1 MEKVIKQV
9 NKYMQLYKNPPPVN
23 LYSPDTKSRFFQ
35 QFIFVLG
42 AWSNFSFQVE
52 EIVGRKCSI
61 TLYQEKIILEE
72 VNFLYCK
79 IYPFPFSLS
88 LLLNFPS
95 FLFFFFLLYS
105 PGFVDPER
113 GNYVRTPGAN
123 SVVAERMTIHAY
135 RPNEDK

>member
-1 MEKVIKQV
+1 M
-9 NKYMQLYKNPPPVN
+9 NKYMQFYKNPPPVN
-23 LYSPDTKSRFFQ
+23 LYSPDTKPRFFQ

-52 EIVGRKCSI
+52 KIVGRKCSI

-79 IYPFPFSLS
+79 IYPFPLSLS

-95 FLFFFFLLYS
+95 FLFFFSFYIPRDSLIPS
-105 PGFVDPER
+105 VEIMFGHRER
-113 GNYVRTPGAN
+113 IQSWP
-123 SVVAERMTIHAY
+123 SE
-135 RPNEDK
+135 

>member
-23 LYSPDTKSRFFQ
+23 LYSPDTKPRFFQ

-79 IYPFPFSLS
+79 IYPFPLSLS

-95 FLFFFFLLYS
+95 FLFFFSFYIPRDSLIPS
-105 PGFVDPER
+105 VEIMFGHRER
-113 GNYVRTPGAN
+113 IQSWP
-123 SVVAERMTIHAY
+123 SE
-135 RPNEDK
+135 